1 MFLFLL
7 VLVSSA
13 MASPPNGHGDGPV
26 CGPHTDLNEAPSTL
40 YGETPHDEYAG
51 SDSVHSNPNP
61 SRMLATAPSSP
72 TYTMASH
79 RPHIHIHTYIHTYIR
94 THTHTHSMAAHCH
107 SLEYVHERHCIG
119 RTNAVS
125 PCVLT
130 SAPHIHATSP
140 PSPPVIQAHTSRP
153 ASAPAP
159 ALSSS
164 LLLHKCHPP
173 FDQRSRLRPLRSR
186 QPTYVCIRGVLH
198 YHFTITPGINRINPN
213 PNPNPTCMLP
223 LVKKGEVHRNQ
234 AM

>member
-1 MFLFLL
+1 MQVVLLFGARSGGVCQRSLRL
-7 VLVSSA
+7 PLTGSSTA
-13 MASPPNGHGDGPV
+13 CH
-26 CGPHTDLNEAPSTL
+26 
-40 YGETPHDEYAG
+40 
-51 SDSVHSNPNP
+51 
-61 SRMLATAPSSP
+61 MLATAPSSP

-79 RPHIHIHTYIHTYIR
+79 RPHIH
-94 THTHTHSMAAHCH
+94 THTHTHAHGMATHCH

-186 QPTYVCIRGVLH
+186 QPTYVCIRG
-198 YHFTITPGINRINPN
+198 G
-213 PNPNPTCMLP
+213 
-223 LVKKGEVHRNQ
+223 
-234 AM
+234 

>member
-1 MFLFLL
+1 
-7 VLVSSA
+7 

-79 RPHIHIHTYIHTYIR
+79 RPHIHIHTYIR

-164 LLLHKCHPP
+164 LLLHIHPSTSAHV
-173 FDQRSRLRPLRSR
+173 FVHSDLVSQL
-186 QPTYVCIRGVLH
+186 TYVSGEYC
-198 YHFTITPGINRINPN
+198 TITSPSLQESTESTLTLTLTQPA
-213 PNPNPTCMLP
+213 CFL